1 MVRGGASSPAG
12 AGGAR
17 LDPTRPVIG
26 TVGRL
31 EERKGHALLLAAA
44 RTMRALAPEG
54 RPQIVLVGDGP
65 LRAPLGAQAA
75 ALGIAADVVFLGALA
90 DVRPALAA
98 MDVFVLPSRAEGMSN
113 ALLEAMAAARPIV
126 ATAVGGTGEV
136 LDTDRTGVLVPA
148 EDAEALAAAVLGLL
162 AEPVRAA
169 RLGAAA
175 RRAVEDRFGS
185 HRMIGRLEQLYSER
199 LAARERRAA

>member
-1 MVRGGASSPAG
+1 
-12 AGGAR
+12 
-17 LDPTRPVIG
+17 
-26 TVGRL
+26 
-31 EERKGHALLLAAA
+31 LLLAAA

-54 RPQIVLVGDGP
+54 RPQIVLVGDGCARHWRRP
-65 LRAPLGAQAA
+65 

-185 HRMIGRLEQLYSER
+185 HRMISRLEQLYSER
-199 LAARERRAA
+199 LAAREGRAA